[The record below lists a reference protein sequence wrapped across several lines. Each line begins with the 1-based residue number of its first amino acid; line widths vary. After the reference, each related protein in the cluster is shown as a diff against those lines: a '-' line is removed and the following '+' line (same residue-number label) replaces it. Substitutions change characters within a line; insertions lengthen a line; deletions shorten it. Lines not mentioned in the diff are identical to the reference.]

1 MAITLDG
8 SDNKI
13 AIGANATG
21 SAYVRLY
28 EDTDNGTNYVDII
41 APASITSNRTLTLP
55 DSTGTILTGSSAI
68 AASQLP
74 AGSVL
79 QVVSANSTTYATSS
93 SSTFSDAGLSAS
105 ITPTSA
111 SSKVL
116 VLCSLNG
123 LGKGNNTNTDAGAN
137 YRLVD
142 GSNNVLASL
151 GNGLGWN
158 SSTTYNIT
166 CSLSTSYLHSPN
178 TTSSFTYKIQ
188 FASYNSRTN
197 GATIN
202 WYNDSSDTRSFIT
215 LMEIAA

>member
-21 SAYVRLY
+21 SSFLRLY

-79 QVVSANSTTYATSS
+79 QVVSAKCGNGTSTARIPVDNTTP
-93 SSTFSDAGLSAS
+93 TNTEGVQIWTTS

-111 SSKVL
+111 SNKILVSGACQASGDANSLYYQFALFRGSTCIGAWQAENSWSNAGVMLTLCVL
-116 VLCSLNG
+116 DSPA
-123 LGKGNNTNTDAGAN
+123 TT
-137 YRLVD
+137 
-142 GSNNVLASL
+142 
-151 GNGLGWN
+151 
-158 SSTTYNIT
+158 SSTTYSIRA
-166 CSLSTSYLHSPN
+166 STNSN
-178 TTSSFTYKIQ
+178 TFYYGSVYTANFGNLGENY
-188 FASYNSRTN
+188 Y
-197 GATIN
+197 
-202 WYNDSSDTRSFIT
+202 T
-215 LMEIAA
+215 LQEIAV